1 MIKNYSDGAANER
14 TFLAWVRTGIAII
27 GLGFVIERFDLFLRA
42 LERQVKGAPEAF
54 HFPSLA
60 GHYGGSALIAIG
72 VALIVVAVLRF
83 LLTAWLLA
91 DKEAHSAAATR
102 GTLLILCALLLAVAG
117 FSAYLALG

>member
-42 LERQVKGAPEAF
+42 LERQAKGAEAAL
-54 HFPSLA
+54 HFPSLG
-60 GHYGGSALIAIG
+60 GHYGGSALVAIG
-72 VALIVVAVLRF
+72 VALIVVSALRF

-91 DKEAHSAAATR
+91 DADLHTSAATR
-102 GTLLILCALLLAVAG
+102 GTLLILCGLLLGVAG
-117 FSAYLALG
+117 FSAWLALG